1 MKQKIDLGFIIA
13 FSYVIIYIVVKI
25 YLKPN
30 YDHFDGLDYLS
41 PEFSQAVDSK
51 RYELKQQQLHQ
62 YDQDKRINSLKN
74 KVDFLRQDLKIIKS
88 KDEEETRTMYNTI
101 YGSDSLAQA
110 LSRKGIEGING
121 MTGRVGSR
129 GSSGKMV
136 GKNYNVNFNLDD

>member
-25 YLKPN
+25 FLKPN

-41 PEFSQAVDSK
+41 PEFSQTIDSK

-62 YDQDKRINSLKN
+62 YDQDKRINGLKN
-74 KVDFLRQDLKIIKS
+74 KVDSLRRDLKIIKS
-88 KDEEETRTMYNTI
+88 KDEEEARSI
-101 YGSDSLAQA
+101 YHNVNGDDSLAQA
-110 LSRKGIEGING
+110 LYKEGMEGMAGRKAGLGYSGG
-121 MTGRVGSR
+121 MG
-129 GSSGKMV
+129 